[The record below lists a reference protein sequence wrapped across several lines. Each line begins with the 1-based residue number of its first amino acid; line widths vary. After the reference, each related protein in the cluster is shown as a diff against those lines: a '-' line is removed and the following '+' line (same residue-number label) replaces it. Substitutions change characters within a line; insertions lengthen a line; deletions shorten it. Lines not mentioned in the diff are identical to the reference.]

1 MTGTG
6 RKFGV
11 WSGHKSGL
19 CKIVKKRGTKWERR
33 SKMVTYY
40 LPASQCLG
48 TRASSSQIQLRR
60 GAVISVGSSVSENLP
75 GWREKV
81 GACKMMAVESWTWP
95 LAFLP
100 GGRFGLVASLGALYS
115 HHGGSRLPFPYSRQ
129 KEKCQFK
136 MTPNYH
142 TIVVTYP
149 MLNGVVGG
157 SIPSYEVYS
166 LLDKYTTVVRW
177 FGAFFVLKTEPKKG
191 IWDEVIYNSQ
201 ALRKMVSEWLPFPTT
216 LIIPML
222 LFGVT

>member
-11 WSGHKSGL
+11 WSGHKSGFR
-19 CKIVKKRGTKWERR
+19 KNIKKRGTKWERR
-33 SKMVTYY
+33 SKVVTYY

-48 TRASSSQIQLRR
+48 TWASSSQIQLRR
-60 GAVISVGSSVSENLP
+60 DAVISAGSSVSENLP

-100 GGRFGLVASLGALYS
+100 GGRFGLVASIRALYS
-115 HHGGSRLPFPYSRQ
+115 HHGGSHLPFPYSRQ
-129 KEKCQFK
+129 KEKCRFK

-149 MLNGVVGG
+149 TLNGVVGG
-157 SIPSYEVYS
+157 LIPSYEVYS
-166 LLDKYTTVVRW
+166 LVVSFCYVFSTTKNPV
-177 FGAFFVLKTEPKKG
+177 
-191 IWDEVIYNSQ
+191 N
-201 ALRKMVSEWLPFPTT
+201 
-216 LIIPML
+216 
-222 LFGVT
+222 